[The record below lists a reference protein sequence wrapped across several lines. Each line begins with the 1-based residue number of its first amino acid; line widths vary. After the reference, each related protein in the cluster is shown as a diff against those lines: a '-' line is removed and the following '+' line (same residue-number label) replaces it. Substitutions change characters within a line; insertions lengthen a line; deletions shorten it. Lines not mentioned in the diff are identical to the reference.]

1 MVRVLVLSM
10 RPYHLTV
17 EEADAWMRTE
27 AERLGGVAS
36 IERVELVGLSDA
48 PDHVAAPW
56 HWMLELHLRDGV
68 DSGACLQQ
76 GACSDLLMDLRLL
89 GMRPA
94 VVVAG
99 RAETLYGDG

>member
-1 MVRVLVLSM
+1 MVRVLVLGM

-36 IERVELVGLSDA
+36 IERVELVDLASA
-48 PDHVAAPW
+48 PEHVAAPW
-56 HWMLELHLRDGV
+56 HWMLELHLADEA
-68 DSGACLQQ
+68 DSAACLQQ
-76 GACSDLLMDLRLL
+76 GACSELLMDLRLL

-94 VVVAG
+94 VVVTG